1 MSWQI
6 LVPKHTSLD
15 CINRIVL
22 VLSLCKKLLK
32 GMIYSKIVNLWY
44 FARIF
49 YTIMNL
55 WVKLILLESSH
66 LGFKTN
72 TNLTQFRFEMSEI
85 WPFEVDITT
94 LSPRFCTTLARL
106 KLPQIVNW
114 LWTLKVWRHN
124 LMISYMKQTLVAQL
138 RAERLSF

>member
-72 TNLTQFRFEMSEI
+72 TNLTQFRFEKSKIYQFEVCITVLSTRDHSPSLQTRLSEI
-85 WPFEVDITT
+85 TIKI
-94 LSPRFCTTLARL
+94 
-106 KLPQIVNW
+106 KL
-114 LWTLKVWRHN
+114 TLKALQIY
-124 LMISYMKQTLVAQL
+124 LMFS
-138 RAERLSF
+138 